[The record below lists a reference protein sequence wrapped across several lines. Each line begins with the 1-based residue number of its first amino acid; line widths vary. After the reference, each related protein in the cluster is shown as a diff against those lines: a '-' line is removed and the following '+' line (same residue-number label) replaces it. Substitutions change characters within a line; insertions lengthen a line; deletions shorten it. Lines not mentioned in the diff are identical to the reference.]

1 MDVMSDVVSSK
12 ELAPEVITLGC
23 RLNAFE
29 SEVMRDHAKAAG
41 LSNTVIFNTC
51 AVTSEAER
59 EARSQIRK
67 LKRNR
72 PDTRIIVSG
81 CAAQIAPEKFND
93 MPEVDLVLGNEEKL
107 KLESYLPAESK
118 EKIQVSDIM
127 QATEIAGHLIS
138 GFESHSRAFVQVQQ
152 GCDHRCTF
160 CIIPYG
166 RGNSRSVPIGHIVEQ
181 INQLVA
187 EGYSEAVLTGVD
199 ISSYGGDLPGQPS
212 LGQMMRRLLALA
224 PGLKRLRL
232 SSLDP
237 AVIDE
242 ELMDLI
248 ATEPRLMPHLHL
260 SVQAGSDLILKR
272 MKRRHNRQD
281 VIDLTTRIRT
291 LRPDVIFGADLIT
304 GFPTETDA
312 LFEDT
317 MRLVDEAG
325 LTYLHVFPY
334 SPRPETPAANMP
346 QVESKIRKSRAATLR
361 QKGTLAKAA
370 YFQKLNGQ
378 TAKILVEREG
388 RGYTETYAPV
398 RLNITHQQGAIV
410 SALITSTSADGLT
423 AQISAE
429 PV

>member
-1 MDVMSDVVSSK
+1 MGVMSAKDSP
-12 ELAPEVITLGC
+12 PEIVTLGC

-29 SEVMRDHAKAAG
+29 SEVMRGHAKAAG
-41 LSNTVIFNTC
+41 LSDTVIFNTC

-67 LKRNR
+67 LRRNR

-81 CAAQIAPEKFND
+81 CAAQIAPEKFED

-107 KLESYLPAESK
+107 KLESYLPADSK
-118 EKIQVSDIM
+118 ERIQVSDIM

-166 RGNSRSVPIGHIVEQ
+166 RGNSRSIPIGHIVDQ
-181 INQLVA
+181 VNQLV
-187 EGYSEAVLTGVD
+187 EQGYHETVLTGVD
-199 ISSYGGDLPGQPS
+199 ISSYGGDLPGKPS

-237 AVIDE
+237 AVIDD

-248 ATEPRLMPHLHL
+248 ANEPRLMPHLHL
-260 SVQAGSDLILKR
+260 SVQAGSDLVLKR

-281 VIDLTTRIRT
+281 VIDLCQRIREI
-291 LRPDVIFGADLIT
+291 RPDVVFGADLIA

-312 LFEDT
+312 LFDET
-317 MRLVDEAG
+317 LQLVEEAG

-346 QVESKIRKSRAATLR
+346 QVDGKIRKTRAATLR
-361 QKGTLAKAA
+361 QKGEDAKAA
-370 YFQKLNGQ
+370 YFNKLNGQ
-378 TAKILVEREG
+378 TTKVLVEREG

-398 RLNITHQQGAIV
+398 RLTDSHETNARQGAIV
-410 SALITSTSADGLT
+410 SALITGAAPDGLT

-429 PV
+429 PF

>member
-1 MDVMSDVVSSK
+1 MSSK
-12 ELAPEVITLGC
+12 ELAPEVVTLGC
-23 RLNAFE
+23 RLNVFE

-41 LSNTVIFNTC
+41 LSDTVIFNTC

-59 EARSQIRK
+59 QARSQIRK
-67 LKRNR
+67 LRRDR

-81 CAAQIAPEKFND
+81 CAAQIAPEKFNE

-107 KLESYLPAESK
+107 KLESYLPADSK

-166 RGNSRSVPIGHIVEQ
+166 RGNSRSVPIGHIVDQ
-181 INQLVA
+181 VNQLA
-187 EGYSEAVLTGVD
+187 EQGYSEAVLTGVD

-224 PGLKRLRL
+224 PGLERLRL
-232 SSLDP
+232 SSRDP

-242 ELMDLI
+242 ELIDLI
-248 ATEPRLMPHLHL
+248 ANEPRLMPHLHL

-281 VIDLTTRIRT
+281 VIDLTMRIRG
-291 LRPDVIFGADLIT
+291 LRPDVVFGADLIT
-304 GFPTETDA
+304 GFPTETDDS
-312 LFEDT
+312 FEDT
-317 MRLVDEAG
+317 MNLVDEAG

-346 QVESKIRKSRAATLR
+346 QVDSKIRKSRAATLR
-361 QKGTLAKAA
+361 KKGEEARAA

-378 TAKILVEREG
+378 TARILVEREG

-398 RLNITHQQGAIV
+398 RFTENHIQGTIV
-410 SALITSTSADGLT
+410 SALITGASAEGLT
-423 AQISAE
+423 AQTSATE
-429 PV
+429 HL